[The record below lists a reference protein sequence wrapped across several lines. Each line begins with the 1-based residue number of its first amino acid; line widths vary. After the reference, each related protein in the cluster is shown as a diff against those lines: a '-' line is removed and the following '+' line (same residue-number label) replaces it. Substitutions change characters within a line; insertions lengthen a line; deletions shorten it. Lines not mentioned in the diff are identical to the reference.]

1 MVIFISNLSWAPN
14 FFRLCGTTFLVARS
28 RRLAAIALAV
38 GGAAVEVTKGQFLMS
53 EKDESKDRRSMSS
66 AQQITRSNQLDAPAE
81 LGNEIAKQL
90 RALYGKQVS
99 EPLPEKFANLLD
111 QLAKSERKG

>member
-1 MVIFISNLSWAPN
+1 
-14 FFRLCGTTFLVARS
+14 
-28 RRLAAIALAV
+28 
-38 GGAAVEVTKGQFLMS
+38 MS
-53 EKDESKDRRSMSS
+53 EKDESKDRRSMAS
-66 AQQITRSNQLDAPAE
+66 AQQITRPNVVDAPAE

-99 EPLPEKFANLLD
+99 EPLPDKFANLLD